1 MISTTHRCSFP
12 PGKDDRNVTNIDP
25 NAFFLPLVDAH
36 NVGHEAGIPEDAFK
50 TLFHTC
56 DQCGRYMTKR
66 LFVHHI
72 DWDEDFESEYNGP
85 IGCIY
90 LRQEE
95 KVSINVTEYKKKHMY
110 Q

>member
-1 MISTTHRCSFP
+1 M
-12 PGKDDRNVTNIDP
+12 TNIDP

-36 NVGHEAGIPEDAFK
+36 NVGHEAGIPEDSFK

-56 DQCGRYMTKR
+56 DQCGRYMTKH

-72 DWDEDFESEYNGP
+72 AWDEDFKSEYNGP